1 MAKKTTATIA
11 NGASLSG
18 AIDMNRIRSSAEG
31 MGGHGIHLAAIQMP
45 SAWTAANITFQ
56 GSVDGSTYYDLYDQ
70 YGTEILVTAA
80 ASRVILLDLSM
91 FAGINFVKLRS
102 GTTGTAVN
110 QAADRAIVL
119 GLRVV

>member
-31 MGGHGIHLAAIQMP
+31 VGGHGIHLAAIQMP

-56 GSVDGSTYYDLYDQ
+56 GSVDGSTYYDLYDM

-80 ASRVILLDLSM
+80 ASRMIALDLTM
-91 FAGINFVKLRS
+91 FAGINFVKIRS
-102 GTTGTAVN
+102 GTTATPVN
-110 QAADRAIVL
+110 QGADRAIVI

>member
-11 NGASLSG
+11 NGSSLSG
-18 AIDMNRIRSSAEG
+18 EIDLNHIRSAAEG
-31 MGGHGIHLAAIQMP
+31 AGGDGVHLAAIQMP

-56 GSVDGSTYYDLYDQ
+56 GSVDGSIYYDLYDQ
-70 YGTEILVTAA
+70 YGTEVLVTAA